1 MKYRLSWLALAL
13 ASAAFG
19 CAAEPY
25 RPRSGSEVVTTVA
38 RRAEAPELAQLRRRL
53 AASPRDLDT
62 ALALARRYIALG
74 RAETD
79 PRYFGHAQAALA
91 PWWPRAD
98 APPAVRLLRAMLL
111 QSGHQFGA
119 ALADLEAVTISQPAN
134 AQAWLTQAV
143 VQSVRGDAEGA
154 IASCARLA
162 PLAEQLAAFT
172 CLAAA
177 GVNTARIGAAE
188 RLLAATLARSDASPA
203 ELRVWA
209 LTVLAEMAA
218 RRGAAD
224 VAEQRFRAALTLAPR
239 DSYLLGA
246 YADYLLDA
254 RRPVDVLA
262 LLRKQ
267 GRIDALLLRTALALR
282 QVKERTALAAAR
294 EELQARFDAAARR
307 GDRVHLREEARFML
321 HLQDDTG
328 AALALAKQNWQVQKE
343 LADLRLLLE
352 AGLAA
357 RDARTTQAALD
368 WIGRNGT
375 QDVQLAALVRQAK
388 ARQ

>member
-1 MKYRLSWLALAL
+1 MQYRSAWLALAL
-13 ASAAFG
+13 ASASFG

-25 RPRSGSEVVTTVA
+25 RPQSVGEVVTTVA

-143 VQSVRGDAEGA
+143 VQAVRGDADGA

-162 PLAEQLAAFT
+162 PLADQLAAVT

-188 RLLAATLARSDASPA
+188 RLLEVTLARSDGSPA

-218 RRGAAD
+218 RRGAAE
-224 VAEQRFRAALTLAPR
+224 VAEQRFRAALALAPR
-239 DSYLLGA
+239 DSYLLGT
-246 YADYLLDA
+246 YADFLLDA
-254 RRPVDVLA
+254 GRPVDVLA
-262 LLRKQ
+262 LLREQ

-294 EELQARFDAAARR
+294 DELAARFEAAARR

-321 HLQDDTG
+321 HLQDDAG

-357 RDARTTQAALD
+357 RDAATTQAALD

>member
-1 MKYRLSWLALAL
+1 MKHRLSWPACWLAL
-13 ASAAFG
+13 AAFG
-19 CAAEPY
+19 CAAAPY
-25 RPRSGSEVVTTVA
+25 RPQSGSEVVTTVA
-38 RRAEAPELAQLRRRL
+38 LRAEAPELAQLRRRL
-53 AASPRDLDT
+53 AAAPYDLDT
-62 ALALARRYIALG
+62 AVALAQRYIALG

-98 APPAVRLLRAMLL
+98 APPSVRLLRAVLL
-111 QSGHQFGA
+111 QNGHQFGA
-119 ALADLEAVTISQPAN
+119 ALADLQAVTVSQPAN

-154 IASCARLA
+154 TASCARLA
-162 PLAEQLAAFT
+162 PLTDQLAAFT

-177 GVNTARIGAAE
+177 GVNTARIVPAE
-188 RLLAATLARSDASPA
+188 RLLAATLARSEASPA

-224 VAEQRFRAALTLAPR
+224 VAEQRFRAALALAPR

-246 YADYLLDA
+246 YADFLLDA

-262 LLRKQ
+262 LLREQ
-267 GRIDALLLRTALALR
+267 GRIDALLLRSALALR
-282 QVKERTALAAAR
+282 QVGERAALAAAR
-294 EELQARFDAAARR
+294 DELQARFDAAARR

-321 HLQDDTG
+321 HLQGDAG

-357 RDARTTQAALD
+357 RDTRTTQAALD

-388 ARQ
+388 GQP